1 MSIML
6 SVTNKP
12 IMLSVV
18 MLNVVMLNVVMLSVV
33 MLNVVAPNYDHTPTI
48 VLPVAC
54 IIKPL
59 TDVMYF
65 LERGKLECLSLSVI
79 FPHSSNISRQGRSSP

>member
-1 MSIML
+1 ML

-12 IMLSVV
+12 IMLS
-18 MLNVVMLNVVMLSVV
+18 VVMLNVVMLSVV

-54 IIKPL
+54 IIKPFN
-59 TDVMYF
+59 VRYVF
-65 LERGKLECLSLSVI
+65 LRT
-79 FPHSSNISRQGRSSP
+79 R